1 MKTRS
6 RTSTGRRLLG
16 LALLLGACAPTGT
29 MIEMEP
35 MHFEV
40 VDAPRDTRVEI
51 LDPAILFREAGA
63 AFAEEDYGT
72 AAQKYVLIV
81 ERFGDSRYGNVSRF
95 NGALS
100 LERAGRCEEALPLYE
115 SVAKGVA
122 GSKDA
127 HDAIF
132 RVASC
137 EEALERW
144 KNAIVALDRVLA
156 PEWKGIVSLDLLEAH
171 SRRGWARYQL
181 GDLARA
187 ERDYKRALKTYRKDI
202 GNPAMVGNR
211 WVSMAQYE
219 VGQIYSELFGAIRFR
234 LPIQEMARD
243 LEDKSNLFIK
253 AQNAYVKA
261 IRHHHRDFAVK
272 SGFQLGALFERM
284 YDDMMAAEV
293 PDDLTQEEIDVYY
306 GELRKYVKPLVT
318 KAIDIYERNIQ
329 LGRRLR
335 GGAEWVKKTESGLA
349 RLKEVLRSDAEKAA
363 LEVLK

>member
-6 RTSTGRRLLG
+6 SASARRWMLG

-29 MIEMEP
+29 LIEMEP
-35 MHFEV
+35 LHFEV
-40 VDAPRDTRVEI
+40 VDAPGDSRVET
-51 LDPAILFREAGA
+51 LDPAVLFREAGA
-63 AFAEEDYGT
+63 AFADEDYDT
-72 AAQKYVLIV
+72 AARKYVLIV

-95 NGALS
+95 NGALA
-100 LERAGRCEEALPLYE
+100 LERGGRCEEALPLYE
-115 SVAKGVA
+115 SVSQRVA

-132 RVASC
+132 RKASC
-137 EEALERW
+137 EEVLERW
-144 KNAIVALDRVLA
+144 SHAVTALDRVLA
-156 PEWKGIVSLDLLEAH
+156 PEWNGIVSLDRLEAY
-171 SRRGWARYQL
+171 SRRGWARYRL

-202 GNPAMVGNR
+202 GNPAMLGNR

-219 VGQIYSELFGAIRFR
+219 VGQIYSELFSSIRFR
-234 LPIQEMARD
+234 LPIEEMARD

-261 IRHHHRDFAVK
+261 VRHHHRDFAVK

-293 PDDLTQEEIDVYY
+293 PDDLSQEEIDVYY
-306 GELRKYVKPLVT
+306 GELRKHVKPLVT

-329 LGRRLR
+329 LGRRLK
-335 GGAEWVKKTESGLA
+335 GGEEWVKKTESGLA
-349 RLKEVLRSDAEKAA
+349 RLKEVLRSDAEKDA
-363 LEVLK
+363 LETLK

>member
-1 MKTRS
+1 MKFRP
-6 RTSTGRRLLG
+6 RTSVVRASLG

-40 VDAPRDTRVEI
+40 VEQVGDTRVET
-51 LDPAILFREAGA
+51 LDPVVLFREAGA
-63 AFAEEDYGT
+63 AFSEQDYAL

-95 NGALS
+95 NGALA
-100 LERAGRCEEALPLYE
+100 LERGGRCEEALPLYQSLAE
-115 SVAKGVA
+115 RVA

-132 RVASC
+132 RMASC
-137 EEALERW
+137 EESLERW
-144 KNAIVALDRVLA
+144 KKAIDALDRVLA
-156 PEWKGIVSLDLLEAH
+156 PEWKGILSLDLLEAY
-171 SRRGWARYQL
+171 SRRGWARYRL

-202 GNPAMVGNR
+202 GNPAMLGNR

-261 IRHHHRDFAVK
+261 VRHHHRDFAVK
-272 SGFQLGALFERM
+272 SGFQLGALFEQM
-284 YDDMMAAEV
+284 YDDMMVAEV
-293 PDDLTQEEIDVYY
+293 PDDLTQEEIDIYY
-306 GELRKYVKPLVT
+306 GELRKHVRPLVT

-329 LGRRLR
+329 LGRRLK
-335 GGAEWVKKTESGLA
+335 GGEEWVKKTESGLA
-349 RLKEVLRSDAEKAA
+349 RLKEVLRSDAEKDA
-363 LEVLK
+363 LEALK

>member
-1 MKTRS
+1 MKIHANAS
-6 RTSTGRRLLG
+6 LG
-16 LALLLGACAPTGT
+16 LTLVLWASLLGACAQTGPL
-29 MIEMEP
+29 IEMEP

-40 VDAPRDTRVEI
+40 VDKTGDSRVET
-51 LDPAILFREAGA
+51 LDPAVLFREAGA
-63 AFAEEDYGT
+63 AFSEEDYTT
-72 AAQKYVLIV
+72 AAAKYVLII
-81 ERFGDSRYGNVSRF
+81 ERFGDGRYGNVSRF
-95 NGALS
+95 NGALA
-100 LERAGRCEEALPLYE
+100 LERAGRCEEALPLYQGLAE
-115 SVAKGVA
+115 RVS

-132 RVASC
+132 RMASC
-137 EEALERW
+137 QEALERW
-144 KNAIVALDRVLA
+144 KEAVAALDRVLA
-156 PEWKGIVSLDLLEAH
+156 PEWKGIVTLDLLEAY
-171 SRRGWARYQL
+171 SRRGWARYKL

-202 GNPAMVGNR
+202 GNPAMLGNR

-234 LPIQEMARD
+234 LPIEEMARD

-261 IRHHHRDFAVK
+261 VRHHHRDFAVK

-306 GELRKYVKPLVT
+306 GELRKHVKPLVT
-318 KAIDIYERNIQ
+318 KAINIYERNIQ
-329 LGRRLR
+329 LGRRLK
-335 GGAEWVKKTESGLA
+335 GGEDWVNKTEAGLA
-349 RLKEVLRSDAEKAA
+349 RLKEVLRSDAEKDA
-363 LEVLK
+363 LEALK